1 MIDTNRLAPHS
12 KGDDNRT
19 KKEIE
24 EANKN
29 DALNYLTKNIQPY
42 TLKKITEEEEKY
54 INKISVKFY

>member
-42 TLKKITEEEEKY
+42 TLKKLLKKKKNT
-54 INKISVKFY
+54 